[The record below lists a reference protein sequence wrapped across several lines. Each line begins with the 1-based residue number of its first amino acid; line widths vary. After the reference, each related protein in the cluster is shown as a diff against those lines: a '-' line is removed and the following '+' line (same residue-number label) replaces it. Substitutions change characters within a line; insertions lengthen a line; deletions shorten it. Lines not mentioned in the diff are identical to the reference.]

1 MVHIINPRA
10 LLAVILLST
19 LLLAGCSGTLG
30 EDPGQKANDAI
41 AEANR
46 SIEKHNELFGQ
57 ARDTYADVKEDIESG
72 QEPSQEERDRITR
85 AKDDLQEARG
95 NLEDAR
101 NSLNGVSD
109 LEGVDPAVERYA
121 GLLSEAMDA
130 QLAAEAKEIEFYGIL
145 EEDPAL
151 ENNRDRAID
160 LLEEVGNGYEEAE
173 QSYAEAR
180 ELANNNPEVIAGG

>member
-1 MVHIINPRA
+1 MAHIINPRA

-19 LLLAGCSGTLG
+19 LLLGACSGTLG
-30 EDPGQKANDAI
+30 EDPGQEANDAI

-72 QEPSQEERDRITR
+72 QEPSQEERDRITQ
-85 AKDDLQEARG
+85 AKNDLEEARG

-101 NSLNGVSD
+101 RSLNGVSD
-109 LEGVDPAVERYA
+109 LDVDPAVKRYA
-121 GLLSEAMDA
+121 KLLSEAMDA
-130 QLAAEAKEIEFYGIL
+130 QLAAEADEIEFYGIL

-151 ENNRDRAID
+151 ENNRERALD

-173 QSYAEAR
+173 RSYAEAR
-180 ELANNNPEVIAGG
+180 DLANSNPEVIEKGS